1 MTCPITRAT
10 SLFLILFMACATGA
24 PALAA
29 EHGGGGGEGAGEEKK
44 KEPPKTEPDMPGL
57 RKVQLKKA
65 VVAAPKP
72 PAVEG
77 MKGVEN
83 FCASVANSAAATR
96 LSWQEERIRSL
107 QAQMVVKIA
116 ELDAKEAEVRDWV
129 RKREEL
135 LARANQSLI
144 AIYSKMNPEAASAQI
159 SAMDDDSATAILLKL
174 KPSVASAVMGQM
186 NAERAAR
193 LSDLLSG
200 AAAKSDEKKS

>member
-1 MTCPITRAT
+1 MKFENLLAV
-10 SLFLILFMACATGA
+10 FLACAVAGA
-24 PALAA
+24 PVMAA
-29 EHGGGGGEGAGEEKK
+29 EHGGGGGEHGGGGEEKK
-44 KEPPKTEPDMPGL
+44 KEPPKTDPDLPGL
-57 RKVQLKKA
+57 RKVQLKKTFA
-65 VVAAPKP
+65 PQPKP

-77 MKGVEN
+77 VKGVEN
-83 FCASVANSAAATR
+83 FCGAVASSAAATR
-96 LSWQEERIRSL
+96 LSWQEERVKTL

-116 ELDAKEAEVRDWV
+116 ELEAKEVEVREWV
-129 RKREEL
+129 QKREEL
-135 LARANQSLI
+135 LARANGSLI

-174 KPSVASAVMGQM
+174 KPAVASAVMGQM

>member
-1 MTCPITRAT
+1 MTCKT
-10 SLFLILFMACATGA
+10 LFAVFLASALACA

-29 EHGGGGGEGAGEEKK
+29 EHGGGGDHGGAGGEEKK
-44 KEPPKTEPDMPGL
+44 KEPPKTDPDLPGL
-57 RKVQLKKA
+57 RKVQLKKP
-65 VVAAPKP
+65 VPPQPKP
-72 PAVEG
+72 PVVEG
-77 MKGVEN
+77 PKGAEN
-83 FCASVANSAAATR
+83 FCGAVANSAAATR
-96 LSWQEERIRSL
+96 LAWQEERIRAL

-135 LARANQSLI
+135 LARANDSLT
-144 AIYSKMNPEAASAQI
+144 AIYSKMKPEAASAQI

-174 KPSVASAVMGQM
+174 KPAVASAVLGEM

>member
-1 MTCPITRAT
+1 MKRQN
-10 SLFLILFMACATGA
+10 LFPVFLACALACA

-29 EHGGGGGEGAGEEKK
+29 EHGGGGEHGGGEEKK

-57 RKVQLKKA
+57 RKVQLKKPIPPQ
-65 VVAAPKP
+65 PKP
-72 PAVEG
+72 PVVEG
-77 MKGVEN
+77 AKGVEN
-83 FCASVANSAAATR
+83 FCGAVASSAAATR
-96 LSWQEERIRSL
+96 LAWQEERVKAL

-116 ELDAKEAEVRDWV
+116 ELEAKEAEVRDWV

-135 LARANQSLI
+135 LARANGSLI

-174 KPSVASAVMGQM
+174 KPAVASAVMGQM

-193 LSDLLSG
+193 LTDLLSG

>member
-1 MTCPITRAT
+1 MTRAIH
-10 SLFLILFMACATGA
+10 LFLSLSLVFSVGCGSYA
-24 PALAA
+24 PATAA
-29 EHGGGGGEGAGEEKK
+29 EHGGGGGGEEKK

-57 RKVQLKKA
+57 RKVQLKKPIPP
-65 VVAAPKP
+65 APKP

-83 FCASVANSAAATR
+83 FCGAVATSAAATR
-96 LSWQEERIRSL
+96 LAWQEERVKAL
-107 QAQMVVKIA
+107 QAQMVIKIA

-129 RKREEL
+129 QKREEL
-135 LARANQSLI
+135 LARANGSLI

-174 KPSVASAVMGQM
+174 KPAVASAVMGQM

>member
-1 MTCPITRAT
+1 MNRAIHIFLPL
-10 SLFLILFMACATGA
+10 SLAFCYLAGA
-24 PALAA
+24 SPPAVAA
-29 EHGGGGGEGAGEEKK
+29 EHGGGGGEGEEKQK
-44 KEPPKTEPDMPGL
+44 KDPPKTDPDMPGL

-65 VVAAPKP
+65 GVAMAKP

-77 MKGVEN
+77 MKGVET
-83 FCASVANSAAATR
+83 FCAAVANSAAATR
-96 LSWQEERIRSL
+96 LSWQEERVKTL
-107 QAQMVVKIA
+107 QAQMVIKIA
-116 ELDAKEAEVRDWV
+116 ELEAKEVEVRDWV
-129 RKREEL
+129 NKREEL
-135 LARANQSLI
+135 LARANGSLI

-174 KPSVASAVMGQM
+174 KPAVASAVMGQM